1 MTEVRLLSLEKMVQN
16 TGMIIVFDIGGTN
29 MRVAGVEDG
38 VLGDVTKVPT
48 PQDPDAGVATLV
60 EIAKQI
66 AGKRIIDAAA
76 GDFAGNIDTEGGV
89 SGARN
94 LQRWQGRAITREF
107 SQELGAPVKIA
118 NDCIV
123 AGLGEL
129 KFGAGKGFSNIAY
142 MTVST
147 GVGGSL
153 INEAD
158 PPRSPVLSDLQLPI
172 GDLEGLISGTAV
184 RKKFGIEPKNL
195 DSLDERNKLA
205 DILARG
211 LSEIVAVWPCE
222 AVILG
227 GSMITGINPIPL
239 DRVIATFSSLMPNPP
254 AIKMAELGDTGGLH
268 GGMILASTM
277 R

>member
-1 MTEVRLLSLEKMVQN
+1 MY
-16 TGMIIVFDIGGTN
+16 IVFDIGGTN

-38 VLGDVTKVPT
+38 VLGEVTKVTT
-48 PQDPDAGVATLV
+48 PQDPDVGVTTLV

-76 GDFAGNIDTEGGV
+76 GDFAGNIDSGGTI

-94 LQRWQGRAITREF
+94 LQRWEGRAIAREF
-107 SQELGAPVKIA
+107 TARLGVPVRIA

-129 KFGAGKGFSNIAY
+129 RHGAGKGFSNIVY
-142 MTVST
+142 ITVST

-153 INEAD
+153 INETN
-158 PPRSPVLSDLQLPI
+158 PSRSPVLSDLHLSI
-172 GDLEGLISGTAV
+172 GDLESLISGTAV
-184 RKKFGIEPKNL
+184 QKRYGIEPKYL

-205 DILARG
+205 DVLAQG
-211 LSEIVAVWPCE
+211 LKEIVEAWPCE

-227 GSMITGINPIPL
+227 GSMITGVNPIPL
-239 DRVIATFSSLMPNPP
+239 ERVIATLASLMQKPP
-254 AIKMAELGDTGGLH
+254 VIKMAELGDSGGLH
-268 GGMILASTM
+268 GGMILASAIQ
-277 R
+277 